1 MNTRDI
7 AFFSFLLFLSRL
19 IVSLPLASAGRTVA
33 NGGAAPLFHRV
44 CDACFGRDSCERV
57 ADQVLVC
64 DKKTELCAVLQVPR
78 VDLHTRYT
86 LATTTH

>member
-1 MNTRDI
+1 
-7 AFFSFLLFLSRL
+7 
-19 IVSLPLASAGRTVA
+19 VA

-64 DKKTELCAVLQVPR
+64 DKKTELCAVLQVPSMR
-78 VDLHTRYT
+78 SLHSVT
-86 LATTTH
+86 LSTVIH